1 MTPAGPNAAPPGP
14 ARLPP
19 QPWMTDPSARA
30 VVAALDAAGAEVR
43 FVGGCVRNALLGLP
57 VADVDIATPDPP
69 AAVIRLLE
77 AAGLKAVPTGIEH
90 GTVTA
95 IADHKP
101 FEVTTLR
108 VDVETFGRHARV
120 AFTDDW
126 QADAARRDL
135 TMNALSCRPD
145 GTLFD
150 YFGGLDDLRAGRI
163 RFVGDARARIEE
175 DYLRLLR
182 FFRFQALYGKV
193 PADPAILDIAETL
206 APGLERLS
214 GERVRDELLKTL
226 RAKDPVPVL
235 EIMIARKV
243 LDAVLPEELGTAVLE
258 ALIAVEPLD
267 TMASERPDAVRRLAA
282 LLRPERSAALAVAG
296 RLRLSNAQRDR
307 LVLLAEGEDY
317 LKVDAA
323 VFDRGIEDGGRAL
336 RRLLYRLGPKDLR
349 DVVLLDFARRRA
361 RGHRPDPATLERAL
375 AEAEAWQAPSFP
387 LKGRDLLALGV
398 PQGRELGAC
407 LARLEAWWIEQDFR
421 PTRAACL
428 EKAKAL
434 RG

>member
-1 MTPAGPNAAPPGP
+1 MTQSSG
-14 ARLPP
+14 RLPP
-19 QPWMTDPSARA
+19 QPWMTDPAARA
-30 VVAALDAAGAEVR
+30 VVAALDAEGAEVR

-69 AAVIRLLE
+69 QTVVRLLE
-77 AAGLKAVPTGIEH
+77 AAGLKAVPTGIDH

-95 IADHKP
+95 VAAHKP
-101 FEVTTLR
+101 YEVTTLR

-135 TMNALSCRPD
+135 TINALSCRPD

-150 YFGGLDDLRAGRI
+150 YFGGLEDLRAGRI

-193 PADPAILDIAETL
+193 PADTAILEIAEVL
-206 APGLERLS
+206 APELTRLS

-226 RAKDPVPVL
+226 RAGDPVPVL
-235 EIMIARKV
+235 EIMISRSV
-243 LDAVLPEELGTAVLE
+243 LDAVLPEELGTAALK
-258 ALIAVEPLD
+258 ALIAVEP
-267 TMASERPDAVRRLAA
+267 AVAEGEGGQDAIRRLAA
-282 LLRPERSAALAVAG
+282 LLRPERAAALAVAE
-296 RLRLSNAQRDR
+296 RLRLSNAERDR
-307 LVLLAEGEDY
+307 LVLLAEGKDY

-323 VFDRGIEDGGRAL
+323 VFDHGIDDDGRAL
-336 RRLLYRLGPKDLR
+336 RRLLYRLGPENLR

-361 RGHRPDPATLERAL
+361 AGRSPAAATLERAL
-375 AEAEAWQAPSFP
+375 AETRAWKAPRFP

-398 PQGRELGAC
+398 PHGPEVGE
-407 LARLEAWWIEQDFR
+407 RLERVESWWIERDFQ
-421 PTRAACL
+421 PTRAECL
-428 EKAKAL
+428 EKAKAQE
-434 RG
+434 G

>member
-1 MTPAGPNAAPPGP
+1 MTP

-30 VVAALDAAGAEVR
+30 VVAALDAEGAEVR
-43 FVGGCVRNALLGLP
+43 FVGGCVRNALLGRP
-57 VADVDIATPDPP
+57 VADVDVATPDPP
-69 AAVIRLLE
+69 ETVIRLLE
-77 AAGLKAVPTGIEH
+77 AAGLKAVPTGIDH

-95 IADHKP
+95 VADHKP

-150 YFGGLDDLRAGRI
+150 YFGGLDDLRDGRI

-193 PADPAILDIAETL
+193 PADPAVLEIAEAL
-206 APGLERLS
+206 APELARLS

-226 RAKDPVPVL
+226 RAVDPVPVL

-243 LDAVLPEELGTAVLE
+243 LDAVLPEELGTAVLA
-258 ALIAVEPLD
+258 ALIAVELRGSG
-267 TMASERPDAVRRLAA
+267 AQEAPDALRRLAA
-282 LLRPERSAALAVAG
+282 LLRPERSAALAVAV
-296 RLRLSNAQRDR
+296 RLRLSNAERDR

-323 VFDRGIEDGGRAL
+323 VFEHGIEDDGRAL
-336 RRLLYRLGPKDLR
+336 RRLLYRLGPENLR
-349 DVVLLDFARRRA
+349 DVLMIDFARRRA
-361 RGHRPDPATLERAL
+361 AGREPAPATLERAL
-375 AEAEAWQAPSFP
+375 AEAEGWEAPRFP

-398 PQGRELGAC
+398 PPGPEVGEL
-407 LARLEAWWIEQDFR
+407 LDRVEAWWIEQDFR
-421 PTRAACL
+421 PTRAECL
-428 EKAKAL
+428 EKAKAPQ
-434 RG
+434 G

>member
-1 MTPAGPNAAPPGP
+1 MTP

-30 VVAALDAAGAEVR
+30 VVAALDAEGAEVR
-43 FVGGCVRNALLGLP
+43 FVGGCVRNALLGRP
-57 VADVDIATPDPP
+57 VADVDVATPDPP
-69 AAVIRLLE
+69 ETVIRLLE
-77 AAGLKAVPTGIEH
+77 AAGLKAVPTGIDH

-95 IADHKP
+95 VADHKP

-150 YFGGLDDLRAGRI
+150 YFGGLDDLRDGRI

-193 PADPAILDIAETL
+193 PADPAVLEIAEAL
-206 APGLERLS
+206 APELARLS

-226 RAKDPVPVL
+226 RAVDPVPVL

-243 LDAVLPEELGTAVLE
+243 LDAVLPEELGTAVLA
-258 ALIAVEPLD
+258 ALIAVELRGSG
-267 TMASERPDAVRRLAA
+267 AQEAPDALRRLAA
-282 LLRPERSAALAVAG
+282 LLRPERSAALAVAV
-296 RLRLSNAQRDR
+296 RLRLSNAERDR

-323 VFDRGIEDGGRAL
+323 VFEHGIEDDGRAL
-336 RRLLYRLGPKDLR
+336 RRLLYRLGPENLR
-349 DVVLLDFARRRA
+349 DVLMIDFARRRA
-361 RGHRPDPATLERAL
+361 AGREPAPATLERAL
-375 AEAEAWQAPSFP
+375 AEAEGWKAPRFP

-398 PQGRELGAC
+398 PPGPEVGEL
-407 LARLEAWWIEQDFR
+407 LDRVEAWWIEQDFR
-421 PTRAACL
+421 PTRAECL
-428 EKAKAL
+428 EKAKAPQ
-434 RG
+434 G

>member
-1 MTPAGPNAAPPGP
+1 MTPAQ
-14 ARLPP
+14 LPP
-19 QPWMTDPSARA
+19 QPWMSDPAARA
-30 VVAALDAAGAEVR
+30 VIAALEAEGTEVR
-43 FVGGCVRNALLGLP
+43 FVGGCVRNALLGIP

-69 AAVIRLLE
+69 EAVVRLLE
-77 AAGLKAVPTGIEH
+77 AAGLKAVPTGIDH

-95 IADHKP
+95 VADHKP

-108 VDVETFGRHARV
+108 VDVETYGRHARV

-135 TMNALSCRPD
+135 TINALSCRP
-145 GTLFD
+145 GGQLFD

-193 PADPAILDIAETL
+193 PADPAILDIAEAL
-206 APGLERLS
+206 APELRRLS

-226 RAKDPVPVL
+226 RAGDPVPVL

-243 LDAVLPEELGTAVLE
+243 LDAVLPEELGTAVLT
-258 ALIAVEPLD
+258 ALIAVEPATAED
-267 TMASERPDAVRRLAA
+267 EGPPDAIRRLAA
-282 LLRPERSAALAVAG
+282 LLRPERSAALAVAE
-296 RLRLSNAQRDR
+296 RLRLSNVERDR

-323 VFDRGIEDGGRAL
+323 VFDHGIDDGGRAL
-336 RRLLYRLGPKDLR
+336 RRLLYRLGPENLR
-349 DVVLLDFARRRA
+349 DVVLLDYSRRRA
-361 RGHRPDPATLERAL
+361 AGKAPAPATLERAL
-375 AEAEAWQAPSFP
+375 FEARAWQAPRFP
-387 LKGRDLLALGV
+387 LKGRDLLALGIPHGPEV
-398 PQGRELGAC
+398 GEL
-407 LARLEAWWIEQDFR
+407 LDRVEAWWIEEDFR
-421 PTRAACL
+421 PARAACL
-428 EKAKAL
+428 RKARAL
-434 RG
+434 RGQSERS

>member
-1 MTPAGPNAAPPGP
+1 MTPA
-14 ARLPP
+14 RLSP
-19 QPWMTDPSARA
+19 QDWMTDPSTGA
-30 VVAALDAAGAEVR
+30 VIAALEAEGAEVR

-57 VADVDIATPDPP
+57 VADVDIATADPP
-69 AAVIRLLE
+69 EKVIGLLE
-77 AAGLKAVPTGIEH
+77 AAGLKAVPTGVAH

-95 IADHKP
+95 VADHKP

-193 PADPAILDIAETL
+193 PADPAVLDIAEAL
-206 APGLERLS
+206 APGLKRLS

-226 RAKDPVPVL
+226 RAGDPVPVL
-235 EIMIARKV
+235 EIMIARQV
-243 LDAVLPEELGTAVLE
+243 LDAVLPEELGIGVLA
-258 ALIAVEPLD
+258 ALITIEPRD
-267 TMASERPDAVRRLAA
+267 AGEAPDAVRRLAA
-282 LLRPERSAALAVAG
+282 LLRPERRAALAVAG
-296 RLRLSNAQRDR
+296 RLRLSNAERDR

-323 VFDRGIEDGGRAL
+323 VFDHGIEDGGCAL
-336 RRLLYRLGPKDLR
+336 RRLLYRLGPENLR

-361 RGHRPDPATLERAL
+361 AGEAPARAILARAL
-375 AEAEAWQAPSFP
+375 AEADAWTIPRFP

-398 PQGRELGAC
+398 AHGPEVGDL
-407 LARLEAWWIEQDFR
+407 LARVEAWWVEQDFR
-421 PTRAACL
+421 PSRKDCL
-428 EKAKAL
+428 ETAKAL
-434 RG
+434 RAG

>member
-1 MTPAGPNAAPPGP
+1 MTA

-19 QPWMTDPSARA
+19 QDWMTDPSARA
-30 VVAALDAAGAEVR
+30 VISALEAEGAEVR

-69 AAVIRLLE
+69 ETVIRLLR
-77 AAGLKAVPTGIEH
+77 AAGLKAVPTGIDH

-95 IADHKP
+95 VADHKP

-108 VDVETFGRHARV
+108 VDVETYGRHARV

-150 YFGGLDDLRAGRI
+150 YFGGLDDLHAGRI
-163 RFVGDARARIEE
+163 RFVGDARARVEE

-193 PADPAILDIAETL
+193 PADPAILAIAETL
-206 APGLERLS
+206 APALARLS

-226 RAKDPVPVL
+226 RAADPVPVL
-235 EIMIARKV
+235 GIMIARKV
-243 LDAVLPEELGTAVLE
+243 LDAVLPEELGTAVLR
-258 ALIAVEPLD
+258 ALIGIEPED
-267 TMASERPDAVRRLAA
+267 AGAPDAVRRLAA
-282 LLRPERSAALAVAG
+282 LLRPERQAALAVAG
-296 RLRLSNAQRDR
+296 RLRLSNAERDR

-323 VFDRGIEDGGRAL
+323 VFDHGIEDDGRAL
-336 RRLLYRLGPKDLR
+336 RRLLYRLGPENLR
-349 DVVLLDFARRRA
+349 DVVLLDFARRRSA
-361 RGHRPDPATLERAL
+361 GGDPAPATLARAL
-375 AEAEAWQAPSFP
+375 AEAGAWRAPRFP

-398 PQGRELGAC
+398 PHGPGVGEL
-407 LARLEAWWIEQDFR
+407 LDRVEAWWIEQDFR
-421 PTRAACL
+421 PSRADCL
-428 EKAKAL
+428 ETAKAL
-434 RG
+434 RAG